1 MFVDYLD
8 RGFGLDPDA
17 LCMVRADGT
26 LGLTHGEF
34 LALTHRVAAALQS
47 RELKADAKV
56 AVFAPNGPLGYAA
69 VIGVLRAGAGWVAL
83 NPKSEQKELTQLLA
97 LLGCDFLIYSA
108 AFRERAEGLLA
119 GAPGIRGSVTFGDGE
134 LGEEFETW
142 LAEPGA
148 VATALPHDPARP
160 LMYVGTGGT
169 TGAPKGIVVDD
180 RQFCTMS
187 LGFNAH
193 MKEDGRPTYLMAT
206 PMTHAAGTIGFP
218 TLAEGGTI
226 VVHDGVKAGAVLD
239 SIERDRV
246 TRLFLPPTAIYSLLA
261 DPGVRERDYSSLR
274 HFLYAAAPMS
284 ADKLVEAMDVFG
296 PVMAQCFGQSEAPML
311 ATYMSPAEHVEA
323 LADPAKRGRLAS
335 CGRPSMIAAVGIM
348 DDDGTLLGDGEQGE
362 IVIRGDLVMSG
373 YYENPEA
380 SAEVR
385 RPGGWHASGDI
396 GYRDADGFYYIVD
409 RKRDLIISGGFN
421 VFPSEVERVIWSHAD
436 VLDCAVIGLPD
447 EKWGESVTAVVE
459 RKPGAGVSDVELIA
473 LCKAE
478 LGSVKA
484 PKAVHFRELPRS
496 TAGKVL
502 KRRLRDEYW
511 AGQARR
517 V

>member
-8 RGFGLDPDA
+8 RGFSLDPEA
-17 LCMVRADGT
+17 LCMVRADGS
-26 LGLTHGEF
+26 LGLNHGEF
-34 LALTHRVAAALQS
+34 AALTHRVAAALQ
-47 RELKADAKV
+47 EQALGEGGKV

-69 VIGVLRAGAGWVAL
+69 VIGVLRAGSGWVAL
-83 NPKSEQKELTQLLA
+83 NPKSEHNELTQLLA
-97 LLGCDFLIYSA
+97 LLDCDFLIYSA
-108 AFRERAEGLLA
+108 AYRERAEALLA
-119 GAPGIRGSVTFGDGE
+119 AAPGIRGSVMFGDGE
-134 LGEEFETW
+134 LGAEFESW
-142 LAEPGA
+142 LAAPGA
-148 VATALPHDPARP
+148 RADPLPHDPARP

-169 TGAPKGIVVDD
+169 TGAPKGILVDD

-206 PMTHAAGTIGFP
+206 PMTHAAGTLGFP

-226 VVHDGVKAGAVLD
+226 VVHDGVKAPALLD
-239 SIERDRV
+239 SIENDRV

-261 DPGVRERDYSSLR
+261 DPGVRERDYSTLR

-284 ADKLVEAMDVFG
+284 ADKLIEAMDVFG
-296 PVMAQCFGQSEAPML
+296 PVMAQSFGQSEAPML

-335 CGRPSMIAAVGIM
+335 CGRASLIAAVGVM
-348 DDDGTLLGDGEQGE
+348 DDDGNLLGDDEPGE
-362 IVIRGDLVMSG
+362 IVVRGDLVMAG
-373 YYENPEA
+373 YYDNPEA

-385 RPGGWHASGDI
+385 RPGGWHATGDL
-396 GYRDADGFYYIVD
+396 GFRDGDGFYYIVD
-409 RKRDLIISGGFN
+409 RKRDMIISGGFN
-421 VFPSEVERVIWSHAD
+421 VFPSEVERVIWSHAA

-459 RKPGAGVSDVELIA
+459 RKPDATVEEAELIA

-502 KRRLRDEYW
+502 KRKLRDEYW